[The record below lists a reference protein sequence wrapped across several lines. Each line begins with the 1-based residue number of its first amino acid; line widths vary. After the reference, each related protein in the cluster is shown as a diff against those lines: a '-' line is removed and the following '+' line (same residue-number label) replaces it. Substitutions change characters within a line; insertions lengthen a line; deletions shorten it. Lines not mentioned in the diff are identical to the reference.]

1 MKVDLD
7 LGNNER
13 FLDIKLTCDNNI
25 TAGKIYQ
32 SVIDKERR
40 GDYLGRTVQALLH
53 ASIACYKKLIVDW
66 DSATDLEATTAKEKD
81 ALKLVTKSRKAVS
94 CKACYK
100 LIGWPFPP

>member
-25 TAGKIYQ
+25 TAGKIY
-32 SVIDKERR
+32 
-40 GDYLGRTVQALLH
+40 QALLH